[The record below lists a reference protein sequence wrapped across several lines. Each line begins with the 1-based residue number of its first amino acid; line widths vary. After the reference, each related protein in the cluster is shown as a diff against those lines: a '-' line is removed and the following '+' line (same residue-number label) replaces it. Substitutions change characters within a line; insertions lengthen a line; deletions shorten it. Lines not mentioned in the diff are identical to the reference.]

1 MCNRYRVCH
10 IKSKNRN
17 NKKELNNELNPL
29 IRTNINSECIKYRQ
43 NCINKIKSKSQKYR
57 KKQSELMNE
66 QKGCNCIYYE
76 YFKQ

>member
-29 IRTNINSECIKYRQ
+29 IRTNINSECIKYR
-43 NCINKIKSKSQKYR
+43 
-57 KKQSELMNE
+57 
-66 QKGCNCIYYE
+66 
-76 YFKQ
+76 